1 MALNIKDKWVLLT
14 GASRGVG
21 FRVAKALADQGCKL
35 ILQSRNLEGTQKLV
49 QELKAKGVEVHAV
62 AAELADP
69 KQVER
74 LIAEA
79 KRLSGDHIDILY
91 NNAAIMAKYRQDPYT
106 ATADEY
112 TQSFLVNVTAPAMI
126 CNAFIPQ
133 MVKRGWGRIV
143 NVTSGIADQ
152 PQLMA
157 YSCSKAALDRYVRD
171 LVTTLKG
178 TGVLI
183 NLMDPG
189 WLRTDLGGPQAPN
202 DPDQVLPGAL
212 VPVLLEEKE
221 GSGKMYHAMDYC
233 KKT

>member
-1 MALNIKDKWVLLT
+1 MQKLIVKDKWVLLT

-21 FRVAKALADQGCKL
+21 YRVAKALAAEGCKL
-35 ILQSRNLEGTQKLV
+35 ILQSRNLEGTEKLLG
-49 QELKAKGVEVHAV
+49 ELLAKGVEAYAV
-62 AAELADP
+62 AAELSDM
-69 KQVER
+69 KQVEN
-74 LIAEA
+74 LIAQA
-79 KRLSGDHIDILY
+79 KRISGDHIDILY
-91 NNAAIMAKYRQDPYT
+91 NNAGLMAKYRENIYDAPAEDYIT
-106 ATADEY
+106 
-112 TQSFLVNVTAPAMI
+112 SFMINTIAPAMI

-152 PQLMA
+152 PALLA

-171 LVTTLKG
+171 LVTTLNG
-178 TGVLI
+178 TGVLM

-202 DPDQVLPGAL
+202 DADSVLPGAL
-212 VPVLLEEKE
+212 VPVLLDEKE

-233 KKT
+233 K

>member
-1 MALNIKDKWVLLT
+1 MAISIKNKWVLLT

-21 FRVAKALADQGCKL
+21 VRVAKALADQGCKL
-35 ILQSRNLEGTQKLV
+35 ILQSRNLEGTKELAAG
-49 QELKAKGVEVHAV
+49 LKAKGVEAHPV
-62 AAELADP
+62 AAELSDI

-79 KRLSGDHIDILY
+79 KRISGDHIDILY
-91 NNAAIMAKYRQDPYT
+91 NNAAIMTKYHEDKYAGT
-106 ATADEY
+106 AEEY
-112 TQSFLVNVTAPAMI
+112 TQSFLVNATVPALI

-133 MVKRGWGRIV
+133 MVKRGWGRVV

-152 PQLMA
+152 PELMP

-171 LVTTLKG
+171 LVKTLAG

-189 WLRTDLGGPQAPN
+189 WLRTDLGGQQAPN
-202 DPDQVLPGAL
+202 DPDKVLPGAL
-212 VPVLLEEKE
+212 VPVLLEDKD
-221 GSGKMYHAMDYC
+221 GSGKLYHAMDYA
-233 KKT
+233 K